1 MTFDKSKHM
10 MANKILL
17 KKSVICFLFT
27 YLSLESVPVIFEV
40 STISSHVATKLS
52 TKLFCAS
59 TIF

>member
-10 MANKILL
+10 MANKIVL

-40 STISSHVATKLS
+40 STISSHVATKL
-52 TKLFCAS
+52 
-59 TIF
+59 